1 SDILNGD
8 IVFRTNQQPDN
19 QFIEALRHL
28 ELLKVQNRIK
38 SFGVQNSTMDDVF
51 LKIMKQTNDEN
62 DSGSISINT
71 ERI

>member
-1 SDILNGD
+1 YKLIINKQINHGTNEIELELRSYLPALTIESDILNGD

-38 SFGVQNSTMDDVF
+38 SF
-51 LKIMKQTNDEN
+51 
-62 DSGSISINT
+62 
-71 ERI
+71 